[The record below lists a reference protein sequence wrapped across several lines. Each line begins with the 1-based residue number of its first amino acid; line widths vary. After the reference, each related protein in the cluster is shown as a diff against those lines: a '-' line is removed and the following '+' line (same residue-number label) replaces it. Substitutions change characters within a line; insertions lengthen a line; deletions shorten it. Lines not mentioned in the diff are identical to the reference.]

1 MNIIND
7 IIKSNAENGI
17 KTRLLL
23 PVDTIENR
31 EKIREVYSIN
41 NLGLNPFIEFETDNG
56 IQYQIY
62 MEAKQNDL
70 HPTAIMIRVE
80 GDFVTGAYII
90 GRMGKRKY
98 SKLLESLADALQYV
112 YLLELNEP
120 IKLYYPLYEI
130 NSLMVKASYYKP
142 RNSLDEKVL
151 KVNSAILNNTEI
163 NSDDIFPILSFELS
177 NYFLGPSNYFLG
189 PTLTYYEKFSYSSY
203 IISITDNVNQK
214 SNSKSDGKYSV
225 SISGQDAGK
234 FYKTHAVLVN
244 KMMEST
250 TGTTTNNIREA
261 VDIAYSMILEARKF
275 IKFQIDNR
283 YKIFKLPEPDIKE
296 TKQFS
301 NMIIGYLSQY
311 PGFSEIFKEAEHQ
324 FNTLKLLR
332 DDIGRINCNNKI
344 RYSDLI
350 DFFQLCENLQRHQH
364 IPEEKPDN
372 IYDNYTPITNTD
384 DITI

>member
-7 IIKSNAENGI
+7 IIESNAENRI

-23 PVDTIENR
+23 PVDTIKNR

-41 NLGLNPFIEFETDNG
+41 NFGLNPFIEFETDDG
-56 IQYQIY
+56 IRYQIY
-62 MEAKQNDL
+62 MEAKQNDQ
-70 HPTAIMIRVE
+70 HPTAIMIRLE
-80 GDFVTGAYII
+80 GNFVTGQYVI
-90 GRMGKRKY
+90 GKMGKRKY
-98 SKLLESLADALQYV
+98 SKLLTSLADVLPYI
-112 YLLELNEP
+112 YLLELNKP
-120 IKLYYPLYEI
+120 MKLYYPLYEI
-130 NSLMVKASYYKP
+130 NSLMIKADYYKP
-142 RNSLDEKVL
+142 DYLDEKVL

-163 NSDDIFPILSFELS
+163 NGGDAFPILAFELG
-177 NYFLGPSNYFLG
+177 NYFLGPNLNY
-189 PTLTYYEKFSYSSY
+189 YMKFSHTSY
-203 IISITDNVNQK
+203 IISINDNVNRK
-214 SNSKSDGKYSV
+214 SNSKRDRKYSV

-234 FYKTHAVLVN
+234 FYITHAELIN

-283 YKIFKLPEPDIKE
+283 YKIFKLPIPDMEE

-301 NMIIGYLSQY
+301 NKIICYLSQY
-311 PGFSEIFKEAEHQ
+311 PGFSEIFKEAERQ
-324 FNTLKLLR
+324 FNMEKLLR
-332 DDIGRINCNNKI
+332 GNAQDAMNGKF

-350 DFFQLCENLQRHQH
+350 DFFQLCENIQRYQH
-364 IPEEKPDN
+364 IPEQKPDN
-372 IYDNYTPITNTD
+372 IYDDYMPITNID